1 LSWVVIA
8 NNGCLPIPRTY
19 TKAELLGTYEVKY
32 SFGTDT
38 LILNA
43 DNTYEQRFVD
53 KAGKVFINRGK
64 RDFKGGRDNQV
75 ALINAIDVC
84 DPFGKFTSTTP
95 QRGYSLRSF
104 GWYRGTV
111 ISVSEDLGL
120 YMRKN
125 SVIAAQASN
134 KTVQPMANAP
144 KVKRR
149 N

>member
-53 KAGKVFINRGK
+53 KAGKVF
-64 RDFKGGRDNQV
+64 
-75 ALINAIDVC
+75 INAIDVC